1 MSIYQAL
8 TLTPNLLSLPTGTP
22 VGSYPAH
29 TLYTCTNA
37 RPHTHR
43 ELGDWMTIDRD
54 AAVSFCGVEL
64 ALEAQGDAGN
74 GYAWVRIEIE
84 MDAEQSRV
92 GDRVEFVVE

>member
-1 MSIYQAL
+1 
-8 TLTPNLLSLPTGTP
+8 
-22 VGSYPAH
+22 
-29 TLYTCTNA
+29 
-37 RPHTHR
+37 
-43 ELGDWMTIDRD
+43 MTIDRD

-92 GDRVEFVVE
+92 GDRGEFVVE

>member
-1 MSIYQAL
+1 MHER
-8 TLTPNLLSLPTGTP
+8 TPT
-22 VGSYPAH
+22 
-29 TLYTCTNA
+29 
-37 RPHTHR
+37 HTHR

-64 ALEAQGDAGN
+64 ALEAQGDEGN